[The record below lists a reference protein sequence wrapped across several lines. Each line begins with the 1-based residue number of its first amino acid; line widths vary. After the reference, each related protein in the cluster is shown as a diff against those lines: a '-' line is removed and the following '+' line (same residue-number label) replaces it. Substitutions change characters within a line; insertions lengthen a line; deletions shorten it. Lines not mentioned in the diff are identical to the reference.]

1 MNYLVFKSTTYVIIC
16 HLFHNVIVRW
26 WRRQCLLPR
35 SHFISLHL
43 RTRKQLRAHCRD
55 KTQTISIVFG
65 QISPFFRAVLYVR
78 RLERMYNIILIKFK
92 TLLYN
97 LSINVPLHSFNDLP
111 QWQLPNM
118 GSLIDSYIVICQ
130 LSWPPAG
137 GGALSGNLLWKGVP
151 ECVNQLGFCT

>member
-1 MNYLVFKSTTYVIIC
+1 MNYLVFNGTTYIIIR

-65 QISPFFRAVLYVR
+65 QIYI
-78 RLERMYNIILIKFK
+78 YI
-92 TLLYN
+92 Y
-97 LSINVPLHSFNDLP
+97 LSCIELKVFSGLHRTQTD
-111 QWQLPNM
+111 
-118 GSLIDSYIVICQ
+118 
-130 LSWPPAG
+130 
-137 GGALSGNLLWKGVP
+137 
-151 ECVNQLGFCT
+151 